1 MVPSRPF
8 PTQHNFSR
16 KRVMSR
22 RRRPRSP
29 QRVVSRRIVN
39 AAAASVLLCAGSTT
53 SRVDAFCS
61 TSPPSSAAAGRF
73 PTASSSSTAT
83 TQKQPHRLRLDGAS
97 ATASPLWSSRLE
109 SNARISSSSS
119 CWRATAPPGI
129 GASAFVPRRSQRRT
143 ATAAAATLAGRQG
156 RKSAVGA
163 LGMAADVLTTLGK
176 DALMFLAATVAV
188 VPACKKLN
196 ISPVLGFLATGAILG
211 PSGISVIKNLNE

>member
-8 PTQHNFSR
+8 SAQHNSSR

-39 AAAASVLLCAGSTT
+39 AAAASVLLCAGSG

-61 TSPPSSAAAGRF
+61 TSPSSAAARRY
-73 PTASSSSTAT
+73 PVTTSSSTAT
-83 TQKQPHRLRLDGAS
+83 TQQQPHRLRFGGAS
-97 ATASPLWSSRLE
+97 ASASPLLWSSRLE

-119 CWRATAPPGI
+119 LHLSATAAAGI
-129 GASAFVPRRSQRRT
+129 GASAFVPRSQGRT
-143 ATAAAATLAGRQG
+143 ATAMAGRRG
-156 RKSAVGA
+156 RQSAVRA
-163 LGMAADVLTTLGK
+163 LGMAADVLTSLGR

-196 ISPVLGFLATGAILG
+196 IR
-211 PSGISVIKNLNE
+211 